1 MLTTFNLFKKEDKYM
16 ILQDTFT
23 LKNGIKM
30 PKLGLGTWQI
40 PEGEEAYNSVLWAL
54 KHGYRHI
61 DTAMAYGNEASV
73 GRAIKDSGI
82 PREEIFVTTKL
93 PAQFKGYEIAHECF
107 QMSLTALGLD
117 YIDLYLIHAP
127 WPWDKIGTD
136 CTEGNVASWKA
147 FEEIYDS
154 GKVKAIGISNFEPKH
169 IEPILAM
176 CKYVPMVNQ
185 IRFHIGDRQEEVV
198 NYCQKHDILITAYS
212 PLATG
217 RIIGDKAIVEMAA
230 KYQVTPAQLCIR
242 YCLQKG
248 MVVIPKSTKEERIIS
263 NVQVEFVISSE
274 DMKALDQL

>member
-1 MLTTFNLFKKEDKYM
+1 M
-16 ILQDTFT
+16 ILKDTFT
-23 LKNGIKM
+23 LKNGIRV

-40 PEGEEAYNSVLWAL
+40 PEGEEAYNSTKWAL
-54 KHGYRHI
+54 EAGYRHI

-82 PREEIFVTTKL
+82 PREDIFVTTKL
-93 PAQFKGYEIAHECF
+93 PAQMKGYDIAHECF
-107 QMSLTALGLD
+107 QKSLKSLDMD

-127 WPWDKIGTD
+127 WPWSDIGRD
-136 CTEGNVASWKA
+136 CTVGNIDCWRA

-169 IEPILAM
+169 TEPILAM

-198 NYCQKHDILITAYS
+198 DYCNKNEILITAYS

-217 RIIGDKAIVEMAA
+217 RILNDKAIVEMAS
-230 KYQVTPAQLCIR
+230 KYNVTTAQLCIR
-242 YCLQKG
+242 YCLQKDL
-248 MVVIPKSTKEERIIS
+248 VVIPKSTKKERIIS
-263 NVQVEFVISSE
+263 NADVDFVFDDE
-274 DMKALDQL
+274 DMKFLDRL

>member
-1 MLTTFNLFKKEDKYM
+1 M

-23 LKNGIKM
+23 LRNGIKM

-40 PEGEEAYNSVLWAL
+40 PDGEETYQSVLWAL

-93 PAQFKGYEIAHECF
+93 PAQFKGYEIALECF
-107 QMSLTALGLD
+107 EKSLAALDLD

-127 WPWDKIGTD
+127 WPWDKIGLD
-136 CTEGNVASWKA
+136 CTEGNISSWKA

-154 GKVKAIGISNFEPKH
+154 GRVKAIGISNFEPKH
-169 IEPILAM
+169 MEPILAM
-176 CKYVPMVNQ
+176 CKHVPMVNQ

-198 NYCQKHDILITAYS
+198 DYCQKHDILITAYS

-217 RIIGDKAIVEMAA
+217 RIINNEAIVKMAE
-230 KYQVTPAQLCIR
+230 KYKVTPAQLCIR
-242 YCLQKG
+242 YCLEKE
-248 MVVIPKSTKEERIIS
+248 MVVIPKSTKEERILS
-263 NVQVEFVISSE
+263 NAQVEFKISAE
-274 DMKALDQL
+274 DMKELDRI

>member
-1 MLTTFNLFKKEDKYM
+1 M
-16 ILQDTFT
+16 ILQDIYT
-23 LKNGIKM
+23 LKNGIKV

-40 PEGEEAYNSVLWAL
+40 PDGDEAYNSTKWAL
-54 KHGYRHI
+54 EAGYRHI

-93 PAQFKGYEIAHECF
+93 PAQNKGYDIAHECF
-107 QMSLTALGLD
+107 QKSLKALDMD

-127 WPWDKIGTD
+127 WPWNNIGQD
-136 CTEGNVASWKA
+136 CTEGNIDSWRA

-176 CKYVPMVNQ
+176 CKHVPMVNQ
-185 IRFHIGDRQEEVV
+185 IRFHIGDRQQEIVD
-198 NYCQKHDILITAYS
+198 YCNEHGILITAYS

-217 RIIGDKAIVEMAA
+217 RILEDKAIVDMAA
-230 KYQVTPAQLCIR
+230 KYNVTAAQLCIR
-242 YCLQKG
+242 YCIQKD
-248 MVVIPKSTKEERIIS
+248 MVVIPKSTKKERIIS
-263 NVQVEFVISSE
+263 NTELDFIISDE
-274 DMKALDQL
+274 DMIALDRL

>member
-1 MLTTFNLFKKEDKYM
+1 M
-16 ILQDTFT
+16 ILQDAFT
-23 LKNGIKM
+23 LKNGIKI

-61 DTAMAYGNEASV
+61 DTAMAYGNEGSV
-73 GRAIKDSGI
+73 GRAIKASGI

-93 PAQFKGYEIAHECF
+93 PAQFKGYEIAKECF
-107 QMSLTALGLD
+107 QKSLTLLGLD

-127 WPWDKIGTD
+127 WPWDKIGMD
-136 CTEGNVASWKA
+136 CTEGNLASWKA

-169 IEPILAM
+169 IEPILAV

-185 IRFHIGDRQEEVV
+185 IRFHIGDRQEEIVS
-198 NYCQKHDILITAYS
+198 YCEEKDILITAYS

-217 RIIGDKAIVEMAA
+217 RIIDDKAIVAMAA
-230 KYQVTPAQLCIR
+230 RYQVTPAQLCIR
-242 YCLQKG
+242 YCLQKD
-248 MVVIPKSTKEERIIS
+248 MVVIPKSTKEERIVS
-263 NVQVEFVISSE
+263 NAQVEFELNEE
-274 DMKALDQL
+274 DMKALDLL